1 MEEKYS
7 PLKFSV
13 LLCFMFTAIFGF
25 SQKTQNQT
33 HYVIEFKDKGTLPIV
48 SPLEILSDRAL
59 QRRQKFSIVIDS
71 SDYPVSKD
79 YINQIVQKVP
89 VKVILQSKWKNL
101 IVVESSKFI
110 SISDFD
116 SFSFVKSVKTIGT
129 TPFVIKETTI
139 SNASSI
145 SYNSALEKVF
155 DEYKKNSGNQLD
167 LSQFSLEQKYAAS
180 LPQIQMLGGLPLHS
194 KGYTGEG
201 ILVAVLDAGFKNVN
215 KLAVFDSLRKNDK
228 IHSVV
233 DFFDQ
238 DGSVWEDDDH
248 GTNVLSCMAAN
259 IPGKFIG
266 TAPGAQYAL
275 LRTENAPYESLLEMY
290 TWLAAAEYADSIGA
304 DLINSSL
311 GYTKFDQAAFSLTH
325 AMLDG
330 KSTVITQ
337 AAELA
342 YSKGILVMN
351 SAGNDGSQS
360 WKYIGAPADGI
371 NVVAVGGVNYEFE
384 KSGFSSFGPTADG
397 RIKPTISALATSSI
411 VADAMGNI
419 STSDGTSFSNPIFS
433 GMMASLMQACNGVG
447 LQEMVNAVCMSGSH
461 ASKPNVRLGHGVPHF
476 EMALTILGKNSDF
489 DRSKDY
495 FWDMDYKRGFSG
507 LCLRFYSAHN
517 QQINVD
523 LKFSPVGKK
532 SKLVQEFDYKLESGS
547 FLSTSDL
554 LEYVEQNAKKLTKGK
569 YTVEVKSKDLNYTF
583 TFNVN

>member
-7 PLKFSV
+7 PLKFTV
-13 LLCFMFTAIFGF
+13 LLCLMFTAIFGF
-25 SQKTQNQT
+25 SQKIQNQS
-33 HYVIEFKDKGTLPIV
+33 HYVIEFKDKGTLPNV
-48 SPLEILSDRAL
+48 SPQYLVSERAL
-59 QRRQKFSIVIDS
+59 MRRQKFSIPIDS
-71 SDYPVSKD
+71 SDYPVSQV
-79 YINQIVQKVP
+79 YINLVLEKFPLKIV
-89 VKVILQSKWKNL
+89 LQSKWKNL

-110 SISDFD
+110 SITDFE
-116 SFSFVKSVKTIGT
+116 SLPFVKSVKTIGS
-129 TPFVIKETTI
+129 TPFVIKETVSPTY
-139 SNASSI
+139 SI
-145 SYNSALEKVF
+145 TYNSALEKVY
-155 DEYKKNSGNQLD
+155 DEYKKNNGNQLD
-167 LSQFSLEQKYAAS
+167 LSQFSIEQKYAAS

-194 KGYTGEG
+194 KGFTGEG
-201 ILVAVLDAGFKNVN
+201 ILVAVLDAGFRNVN
-215 KLAVFDSLRKNDK
+215 KLAVFDSLRKNEK

-330 KSTVITQ
+330 KTTLITQ

-433 GMMASLMQACNGVG
+433 GMMASLMQACNGIG
-447 LQEMVNAVCMSGSH
+447 LQEMVQAVCMSGSH
-461 ASKPNVRLGHGVPHF
+461 ASKPNVKLGYGVPHF
-476 EMALTILGKNSDF
+476 EMALTMLGKNPDF
-489 DRSKDY
+489 DKTKDY
-495 FWDMDYKRGFSG
+495 FWDMDYKRGYSG

-523 LKFSPVGKK
+523 LKFSPEGKK
-532 SKLVQEFDYKLESGS
+532 SKLVQKFEYKLESGS

-554 LEYVEQNAKKLTKGK
+554 LEYVEQNAKKLNKGK
-569 YTVEVKSKDLNYTF
+569 YSVEVKSKNLNYTF